1 MSTSSE
7 VVLGLRDKDVT
18 LGQVEVKRIG
28 PNNSTHVSGDGRLVT
43 RVLGQTTIHI
53 KTPYKPEQLEADF
66 IIVDGENFQ
75 VSRHYQPP
83 QHDGEWLIFNL
94 VSE

>member
-7 VVLGLRDKDVT
+7 VVLGLRDKDLA

-28 PNNSTHVSGDGRLVT
+28 PDKSAHVSGDGRLVT
-43 RVLGQTTIHI
+43 MVLGQTTIHI
-53 KTPYKPEQLEADF
+53 KTPYKPEHLKADF
-66 IIVDGENFQ
+66 IVVDGEHFQ